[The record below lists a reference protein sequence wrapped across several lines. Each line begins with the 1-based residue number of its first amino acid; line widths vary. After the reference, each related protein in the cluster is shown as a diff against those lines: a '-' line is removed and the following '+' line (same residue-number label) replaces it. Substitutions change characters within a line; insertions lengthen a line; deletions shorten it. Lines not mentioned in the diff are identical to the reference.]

1 MNKKLRIAITHGDT
15 NGIGYELILKAF
27 AQPELLEL
35 CTPIVYGSEKVAA
48 YYRKALE
55 LDVHWHCIE
64 QPEDAHPDRL
74 NLIDVIGDEEV
85 KIEPGRPSAEA
96 GRMAFRSLEAA
107 TAAAHAGR
115 VDALVTC
122 PINKADIQS
131 ADFRYPGHT
140 EFLQAVCGGKAL
152 MVLLNPL
159 MRVALVT
166 THLPLSEVAE
176 KITPERV
183 EAQLRCDATFASPP
197 RALPCSAS
205 TPTTATRDCTAA
217 KRWNCSRPSCSVS
230 TARDSPA
237 SAPTVPMDSSVPV
250 RFATSMQCWP
260 CTTIR
265 ASRPSRRSRWTTA

>member
-1 MNKKLRIAITHGDT
+1 MNRKIRIAITHGDT

-107 TAAAHAGR
+107 TAAAHTGR
-115 VDALVTC
+115 VDAIVTC

-176 KITPERV
+176 KITAEHV
-183 EAQLRCDATFASPP
+183 EAQLQRLHATLRRDFCITAP
-197 RALPCSAS
+197 RIAVLGLNPHNG
-205 TPTTATRDCTAA
+205 D
-217 KRWNCSRPSCSVS
+217 
-230 TARDSPA
+230 
-237 SAPTVPMDSSVPV
+237 
-250 RFATSMQCWP
+250 
-260 CTTIR
+260 
-265 ASRPSRRSRWTTA
+265 